1 MYIPLYGHRLSQDLH
16 FQQDLHQNPIRICTP
31 LAQIEQE
38 KTRVSPQGKCAL
50 IIGCK
55 TKEKGGI
62 SSALPLLTTSTR
74 LHIKTPVTLSLA
86 LRATFNYLNL
96 SFAEHAL
103 FLGYWRYLGYN
114 PHTFAYLSKTCP
126 SLTVAQKASGKYHL
140 RIIESQC
147 TAQKVWR
154 AATSARPPEER
165 HASGARGS
173 LSDATAS
180 ETAFVGSPS
189 SSQRLSA
196 FRVGATPLGF
206 RVHTRASRPESAK
219 EQGDAIVRRAAS
231 AHVVRNPGEHVAPRV
246 PPLDRWRVFV
256 MFISGFFLLC
266 SLTLKPF
273 FFDLVTGHQLLKGVL
288 AHRDN
293 VSPILRLLPSIP
305 TRTTK
310 PHVFPFYLHFHSEPT
325 QLYNTPSIAA
335 LPTHIPSH

>member
-1 MYIPLYGHRLSQDLH
+1 M
-16 FQQDLHQNPIRICTP
+16 IRNS
-31 LAQIEQE
+31 L
-38 KTRVSPQGKCAL
+38 
-50 IIGCK
+50 
-55 TKEKGGI
+55 KGAKQKKKAIVGI

-231 AHVVRNPGEHVAPRV
+231 AHVVRNPGEHGVRPEGPSPGSLACIRDPFCV
-246 PPLDRWRVFV
+246 TDFAWSL
-256 MFISGFFLLC
+256 ISLLGINSSKHSYPDYQTFASTTIHADEQSLFLC
-266 SLTLKPF
+266 F
-273 FFDLVTGHQLLKGVL
+273 E
-288 AHRDN
+288 A
-293 VSPILRLLPSIP
+293 
-305 TRTTK
+305 
-310 PHVFPFYLHFHSEPT
+310 HVFPFYLHFHSEPT